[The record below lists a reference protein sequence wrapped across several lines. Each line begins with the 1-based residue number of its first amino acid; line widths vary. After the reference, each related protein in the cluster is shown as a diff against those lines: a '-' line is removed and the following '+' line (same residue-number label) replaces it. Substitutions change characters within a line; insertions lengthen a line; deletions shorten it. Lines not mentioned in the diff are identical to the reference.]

1 MCFSLAHWN
10 SHSGYD
16 ENELNAQN
24 PFEIPAIPERR
35 NFLGDHPPWSHQSER
50 SKRNRRA
57 HVHSHTESFLLSIHD
72 SLALFWKPTFLLR
85 SHMDD
90 NRGRLGG
97 RQEAGWRSQAPPCPL
112 PRFTS
117 LPHPDT
123 SFPHLVTLSYPNF
136 YLGEPVA
143 YPLCISME
151 TIIFKFQN
159 QSLCCQVLFFLNN
172 NDNSCL
178 LLL

>member
-1 MCFSLAHWN
+1 MGSQLSLKGGVFPH
-10 SHSGYD
+10 
-16 ENELNAQN
+16 
-24 PFEIPAIPERR
+24 
-35 NFLGDHPPWSHQSER
+35 DHINQER

-57 HVHSHTESFLLSIHD
+57 HVHSHTESFLLSIDD

-90 NRGRLGG
+90 NWGRLGG
-97 RQEAGWRSQAPPCPL
+97 QQEAAGWRSQAPPCTL
-112 PRFTS
+112 PGFTS

-123 SFPHLVTLSYPNF
+123 SFPHLATLSYPNF

-143 YPLCISME
+143 HPLCISME

-159 QSLCCQVLFFLNN
+159 QSLCCQVLFSKL
-172 NDNSCL
+172 SQ
-178 LLL
+178 